1 MSLIKWYFPVVP
13 RRIKQLPEMSAEIKR
28 CADPSVLRPVPAEW
42 RFSLFRLKSVEGEG
56 WPERLGIHFI
66 IHLLQQC

>member
-13 RRIKQLPEMSAEIKR
+13 LRIKQLPEKSTEIKR
-28 CADPSVLRPVPAEW
+28 CADPSVLRPASAEW
-42 RFSLFRLKSVEGEG
+42 MFSLFRLKSVEGEG

-66 IHLLQQC
+66 IHLYQ